1 MSSKRKKFDTL
12 AAESQNV
19 CLHTTS
25 LLEYSASLPSPG
37 LSITSSS
44 PTVSEPLR
52 ADVEHGILPDAQPK
66 RRRKGQKCM
75 SRRSGQNGTVVIAGK
90 WYRVRWRMDVESQE
104 ERINMNEKVAP
115 VVFDK
120 SGNPKPPSIDV
131 LRKARE
137 IVEKSGANSEDRF
150 NRVVLGETTFRDQA
164 KTYLRWVQTRDREPI
179 KDTSSIEAALNK
191 WILPEI
197 GDVPLGNVHNITVK
211 PLVDKMKRSLSARTV
226 NKYVEYVE
234 QIVAS
239 LKDGRTGEPIHPR
252 KWDTSVMDLPV
263 VNPKRQRRPA
273 LRLDAINTLVLNSEG
288 NEQAL
293 YVLLAATGMRIS
305 EVLALETK
313 RFVNDGRTIQVC
325 QQVDRDRPRIVP
337 YVKTDA
343 GFREVDL
350 CTVVGEYL
358 RAFTSGKDGL
368 LFQTRN
374 GTPYLHNNLEQR
386 WLTPRVQ
393 AMQIDEKGMGFHA
406 FRRFRKTWLRGERCQ
421 EDINNF
427 WMGHQPETMSE
438 LYSRMEFEL
447 DRRLEEAEKIGVG
460 FTVPSVEIASIAP
473 SAPRN
478 GQELELELVG

>member
-1 MSSKRKKFDTL
+1 M
-12 AAESQNV
+12 
-19 CLHTTS
+19 
-25 LLEYSASLPSPG
+25 
-37 LSITSSS
+37 
-44 PTVSEPLR
+44 
-52 ADVEHGILPDAQPK
+52 
-66 RRRKGQKCM
+66 
-75 SRRSGQNGTVVIAGK
+75 RRSHLWFST
-90 WYRVRWRMDVESQE
+90 RDS
-104 ERINMNEKVAP
+104 
-115 VVFDK
+115 
-120 SGNPKPPSIDV
+120 NPKPPSIDV

-263 VNPKRQRRPA
+263 VNPKRQSRPA

-288 NEQAL
+288 DEQAL

-305 EVLALETK
+305 EALALETK
-313 RFVNDGRTIQVC
+313 HFVNDGRTIQVC

-386 WLTPRVQ
+386 WLTPRLQ

-460 FTVPSVEIASIAP
+460 FTVPSVETASIAP

-478 GQELELELVG
+478 SQELELELVG